1 MLKNN
6 TSLISLD
13 LRDNEGLTREYSRY
27 IYKKLLLNM
36 EKYKQQKLEMEK
48 NKAIA
53 TSQQRSQAQS
63 RVESTIREYNSHD
76 HQQANS
82 VQFKSLRR

>member
-1 MLKNN
+1 MEKNQLNDKAVIEFISYLKNDNWTKCINLRGNHIHSEGIREFALMLKNN

-36 EKYKQQKLEMEK
+36 
-48 NKAIA
+48 
-53 TSQQRSQAQS
+53 
-63 RVESTIREYNSHD
+63 
-76 HQQANS
+76 
-82 VQFKSLRR
+82 